1 MIAVCPACSTRNRV
15 PDARLGDA
23 PVCARCGAALL
34 PDAPAPLDERQLR
47 AYLAGSEAPVLVD
60 FWAPWCGPCR
70 QMAPQ
75 FEAAAKQLPGVR
87 FVKVDTDAAPGA
99 ARHHGIRSI
108 PTLALF
114 HRGRELARLGGALP
128 AGQLVQWVRQQLA

>member
-1 MIAVCPACSTRNRV
+1 MHIVCPHCLATNRV
-15 PDARLGDA
+15 PDERLG
-23 PVCARCGAALL
+23 
-34 PDAPAPLDERQLR
+34 
-47 AYLAGSEAPVLVD
+47 EAPDCGRCHHPLFDGRPAAVD
-60 FWAPWCGPCR
+60 TAGFERLLQHGELPVVVDVWAAWCGPCR